1 NAVGIVSAKLSQRAA
16 LLVSGAIPEN
26 VNYAVKSS
34 FLLGFLESIPEL
46 APKLKEPNTADVKFA
61 DVVEQ
66 AKQASALV
74 ISVMTWAAPSVTA
87 QPVPRRADD
96 DRLVNVQLGTWKL
109 NLRKSRLP
117 SGAIRSMTT
126 TFAKTTSGDL
136 SVTTDVVEGNG
147 RRIHYEWR

>member
-1 NAVGIVSAKLSQRAA
+1 
-16 LLVSGAIPEN
+16 
-26 VNYAVKSS
+26 
-34 FLLGFLESIPEL
+34 
-46 APKLKEPNTADVKFA
+46 
-61 DVVEQ
+61 
-66 AKQASALV
+66 
-74 ISVMTWAAPSVTA
+74 TA

-147 RRIHYEWR
+147 RRIHYEWRGKVDGTDYPLVGDESADSRAYSEVDDHTLAITVKKAGKILGVAHSIISADGKSSTGTLTGTDSSGKILNLTVVFERVR